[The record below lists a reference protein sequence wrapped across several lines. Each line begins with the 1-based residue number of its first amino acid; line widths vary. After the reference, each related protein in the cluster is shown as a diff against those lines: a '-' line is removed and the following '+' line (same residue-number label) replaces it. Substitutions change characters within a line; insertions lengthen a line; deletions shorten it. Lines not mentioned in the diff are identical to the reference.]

1 MENMWKRL
9 GLVVVESE
17 GLVVVEPP
25 NWNVLILF
33 IQIEKKNFFK
43 KDTFNEASNP
53 QTLHHSKIGPAWA
66 QIAHWQEQIF

>member
-1 MENMWKRL
+1 M
-9 GLVVVESE
+9 VESE

-33 IQIEKKNFFK
+33 IQIEKKIFFK

-53 QTLHHSKIGPAWA
+53 QTLHHSKIGPA
-66 QIAHWQEQIF
+66 